1 MTITAERIN
10 AAFLFQ
16 TAYENRYTWDA
27 NFTGFTA
34 TAQLTQN
41 GIVHQ
46 ADVTISPELKVSVA
60 NANSSESEKAIY
72 GQMQEIVIHRVH
84 RSFEDVH
91 SKNEFSYGDSD
102 ESGEVLILVGG
113 ASAGDRYKVKD
124 KIVTMVHRHIHG
136 TVVTINVLSTFDT
149 GKGYLPMDYNS
160 FYSKPNDPDS
170 ISPMQHHHDEYADF
184 GNYFIMTS
192 RTVSTDGDAQPQ
204 EFKLTNI
211 VLLSNLGLG

>member
-16 TAYENRYTWDA
+16 AAYENRYTWDA

-34 TAQLTQN
+34 TAHLNQN
-41 GIVHQ
+41 GILHQ
-46 ADVTISPELKVSVA
+46 ADVTISPDLKVIVA
-60 NANSSESEKAIY
+60 KANSSEAEKAIY

-84 RSFEDVH
+84 RSFADVH
-91 SKNEFSYGDSD
+91 GKNEFSYGDTD

-124 KIVTMVHRHIHG
+124 KIVTMVHRQIHG

-149 GKGYLPMDYNS
+149 GKGYLPMDYDS

-211 VLLSNLGLG
+211 VLLSSKD